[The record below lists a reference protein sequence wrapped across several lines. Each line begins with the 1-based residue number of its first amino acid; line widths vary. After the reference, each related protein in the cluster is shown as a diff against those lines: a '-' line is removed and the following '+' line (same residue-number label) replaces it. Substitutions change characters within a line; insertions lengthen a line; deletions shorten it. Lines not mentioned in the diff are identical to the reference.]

1 MQFWLSP
8 KSADESVPPAV
19 REGTLFVPRAAQAG
33 RKAVGGGG
41 SVFPSPRGAEAG
53 LGFSR
58 AKRAA

>member
-8 KSADESVPPAV
+8 KSAEESVPPAL
-19 REGTLFVPRAAQAG
+19 REGTLVVPCAAQAG
-33 RKAVGGGG
+33 SKAGGGGG